1 MENLSIYIVHENF
14 ATLLIEVFLL
24 PCYMPQISQ
33 KFSFTYFRSRAC
45 FIEYVARLG
54 APPHAATCFKS
65 QLSAPSQLSQPGAWR
80 ARFLSLQ
87 CPCRLSAQSSA
98 WRLTLS
104 WTAAQ
109 PAKPIKIQNK
119 QIIFSCLQKNC
130 LTPLICITVRQWH
143 KLFAKNH

>member
-65 QLSAPSQLSQPGAWR
+65 QLSAPSQQPPETQFFKRKILKLA
-80 ARFLSLQ
+80 
-87 CPCRLSAQSSA
+87 PSATSS
-98 WRLTLS
+98 
-104 WTAAQ
+104 AAQ
-109 PAKPIKIQNK
+109 PAKPMKIQNK
-119 QIIFSCLQKNC
+119 QIVFRCPQKNC
-130 LTPLICITVRQWH
+130 LTPHLNYRPTV
-143 KLFAKNH
+143 A